1 MEEPNNIGAVN
12 AVYFCRQLQHNFAN
26 HPKLDSDKSSINT
39 RTHTGSQLKKPNIN
53 HLTSNFTLQLW

>member
-26 HPKLDSDKSSINT
+26 HPKLDSDESSINT
-39 RTHTGSQLKKPNIN
+39 RIQNGSPLMKPNIN
-53 HLTSNFTLQLW
+53 HLTPNFTLQLW

>member
-26 HPKLDSDKSSINT
+26 HRKLGSDKSGINT
-39 RTHTGSQLKKPNIN
+39 RIQNGSPSMKPKIN
-53 HLTSNFTLQLW
+53 HLTPNFTLQLW